1 MFLVMRRMT
10 VMPFRS
16 DANRQQYID
25 KFKLL
30 GMDKY
35 PYKILRIKWMD
46 NSVALQ
52 LASTTR
58 P

>member
-1 MFLVMRRMT
+1 MRRMT